1 MWLIQLTLISTLIS
15 VSLAFGDEAI
25 FEDEDIYNQALPPVP
40 HTGITAPGT
49 KWCGPGN
56 TAANYNDLGRERET
70 DKCCRAHDH
79 CDEIIESHGSLHG
92 LPNNTD
98 WFPILK
104 CSCEQ
109 QFINCLQAVNTMTS
123 NTLGRIYYG
132 TRSRCFAEGY
142 PTSGCNQYQVGA
154 IRRRCIRYNVNN
166 RAAKIWQFYDMPF
179 YTAASLLL
187 AKS

>member
-1 MWLIQLTLISTLIS
+1 MWLLQVLFVCCL
-15 VSLAFGDEAI
+15 LATTWATFGDEAI

-56 TAANYNDLGRERET
+56 TAANFDDLGRERET

-79 CDEIIESHGSLHG
+79 CEEIIESHSALHG
-92 LPNNTD
+92 LPTNTD

-104 CSCEQ
+104 CTCEQ
-109 QFINCLQAVNTMTS
+109 TFINCLQAVNSLTS

-132 TRSRCFAEGY
+132 SRRKCFANGY
-142 PTSGCNQYQVGA
+142 PTTGCKQYQEGTF
-154 IRRRCIRYNVNN
+154 RKRCIRYNVDK
-166 RAAKIWQFYDMPF
+166 ASAKVWQFYDMPF
-179 YTAASLLL
+179 YTIHHTNAA
-187 AKS
+187 

>member
-1 MWLIQLTLISTLIS
+1 MTLIYLTFLCSFIAATC
-15 VSLAFGDEAI
+15 AFGDEAI
-25 FEDEDIYNQALPPVP
+25 FEEEDIYNQALPPVP
-40 HTGITAPGT
+40 HKGITVPGT

-56 TAANYNDLGRERET
+56 TADNFEDLGHERDT

-79 CDEIIESHGSLHG
+79 CEEIIEPHDSLHG
-92 LPNNTD
+92 LPINTD

-132 TRSRCFAEGY
+132 TRKQCFALGY
-142 PTSGCNQYQVGA
+142 PTTGCKQYHEGTF
-154 IRRRCIRYNVNN
+154 RKRCVRYTVNK
-166 RAAKIWQFYDMPF
+166 RAAKLWQFYDMPF
-179 YTAASLLL
+179 YTNAAALLKK
-187 AKS
+187 A